1 MKRASD
7 IYHSHDNDKS
17 QSVIMKREIEGTM
30 IMKKFAL
37 VGLLIFLLL
46 LSVGC
51 TQYVID
57 NGIVVNTY
65 SETSMTDDIVD
76 TCNETDYVQEHEV
89 LISEAIDWIEFLSL
103 EDFLA
108 TNEAL
113 RTGGDLTGFVA
124 DWAGAGESLV
134 C

>member
-1 MKRASD
+1 
-7 IYHSHDNDKS
+7 
-17 QSVIMKREIEGTM
+17 MKREIEGTM